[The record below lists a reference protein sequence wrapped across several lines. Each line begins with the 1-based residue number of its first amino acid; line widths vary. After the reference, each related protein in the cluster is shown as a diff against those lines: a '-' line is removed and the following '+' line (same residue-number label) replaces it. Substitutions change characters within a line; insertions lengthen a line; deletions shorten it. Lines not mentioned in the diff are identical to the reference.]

1 MTLKTGRT
9 SKDWLKEPIFYLF
22 GAVYMLVRGSVN
34 VTMTVLGFY
43 LNEVTDF
50 KGTDDNPTP
59 VSLALVPLCSYFLS
73 LIFSIFIQQRMTR
86 YLKNRLLPM
95 LVGVIIVCLTS
106 IPLIFLDGSSNMRY
120 AVYPLFAF

>member
-73 LIFSIFIQQRMTR
+73 LIFSIFI
-86 YLKNRLLPM
+86 
-95 LVGVIIVCLTS
+95 
-106 IPLIFLDGSSNMRY
+106 
-120 AVYPLFAF
+120 